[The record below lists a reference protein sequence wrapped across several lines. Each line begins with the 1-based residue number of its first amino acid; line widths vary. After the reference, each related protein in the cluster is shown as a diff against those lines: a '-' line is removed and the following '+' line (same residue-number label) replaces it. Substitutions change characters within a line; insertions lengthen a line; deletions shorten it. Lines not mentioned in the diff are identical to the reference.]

1 MNLKKKFIIV
11 FLLISIC
18 PLILAGGVGYYHIIK
33 VNQLS
38 IKEAKI
44 DLEKLS
50 KQLVEQKGYDVVK
63 MIQFIT
69 KQYKQKDNFS
79 WETLQNDPA
88 FLTAAIQTVGKTGY
102 SAVLMK
108 KQNRIIAFAHPN
120 PQLMGVDLGFIAK
133 KSRALWKVL
142 QGPKEGERFAS
153 GYYKW
158 REANGKLTDKYAI
171 TIPVPDTPLMV
182 LVTIYT
188 NEIDAPINKME
199 KMLHMEQK
207 KLFLM
212 YNAESFAVAFIVLI
226 FAVLFAT
233 RLAKPIIHL
242 TEVAEKI
249 SLGELK
255 TPIRITSTDEIGDL
269 ADALRRMQS
278 SLTKAIQRLRRTRT
292 RRE

>member
-18 PLILAGGVGYYHIIK
+18 PLILAGGVGYYHITKMNKLAIK
-33 VNQLS
+33 DARV
-38 IKEAKI
+38 
-44 DLEKLS
+44 DLENLS

-63 MIQFIT
+63 MIQFII
-69 KQYKQKDNFS
+69 KQYKQKGNFS
-79 WETLQNDPA
+79 WNALENDPA

-108 KQNRIIAFAHPN
+108 KNGKIISFAHPN
-120 PQLMGVDLGFIAK
+120 PQLMGVDLSFIK
-133 KSRALWKVL
+133 QKNKDLWKVL

-158 REANGKLTDKYAI
+158 RESNGKMTNKYAI

-188 NEIDAPINKME
+188 NEIEAPIHKME
-199 KMLHMEQK
+199 TMLHAEQK
-207 KLFLM
+207 RFLSI
-212 YNAESFAVAFIVLI
+212 YNAESFAVALIVLI
-226 FAVLFAT
+226 LAVLFAT
-233 RLAKPIIHL
+233 QLSKPIIHL

-278 SLTKAIQRLRRTRT
+278 SLTKAIQRLRRTRI

>member
-1 MNLKKKFIIV
+1 MNLKKKFVIV

-18 PLILAGGVGYYHIIK
+18 PLILAGGVGYYHINKINK
-33 VNQLS
+33 IS
-38 IKEAKI
+38 IKEAKSA
-44 DLEKLS
+44 LEKLS

-63 MIQFIT
+63 MIQFII
-69 KQYKQKDNFS
+69 KQYKQRENFS
-79 WETLQNDPA
+79 WESLQNNPS
-88 FLTAAIQTVGKTGY
+88 FLTASIQTVGKTGY

-108 KQNRIIAFAHPN
+108 KQNKIISFAHPN

-133 KSRALWKVL
+133 KSNILWKVM
-142 QGPKEGERFAS
+142 QGPKPGERFAS
-153 GYYKW
+153 GYFKW
-158 REANGKLTDKYAI
+158 KDANGKIADKYAI
-171 TIPVPDTPLMV
+171 TIPVPNTPLLV

-188 NEIDAPINKME
+188 NEIDAPVNKMAT
-199 KMLHMEQK
+199 MLHAEQK
-207 KLFLM
+207 KFIML
-212 YNAESFAVAFIVLI
+212 YNAESAAVALIVLI
-226 FAVLFAT
+226 LAVLFAT
-233 RLAKPIIHL
+233 RLSRPVIHL

-292 RRE
+292 GRE